1 LNEPT
6 SSDSVKKEAWKRLVD
21 GESLKGLPIS
31 KKNGRVDL
39 RGIELPEPK
48 ILERWQTALANV
60 ERFEPNGIFY
70 STNLQNLDFTGSKL
84 SSLHFSDCEIRNC
97 CFDHCN
103 LRGLRLRA
111 TTIGECSFQGADLS
125 GTPLGVASVTGP
137 FAGRPNSFFEVDFS
151 DADLR
156 GTVYVA
162 AAFRRCNFGN
172 AKLARIGFGTSTFA
186 DCKFA
191 GELREVQFWRS
202 DLFARGYPDD
212 AFPPNEMVDV
222 DFRRARLRDVE
233 FRGLTLDHVQLPDDE
248 EHIVIRD
255 FAKVLDQLIGALK
268 TEGDQTAKIL
278 VAYLG
283 GYRKWAAS
291 GARGVLNK
299 LDLDPAGEGA
309 VDRIV
314 GLLRKFGVPT
324 D

>member
-1 LNEPT
+1 M
-6 SSDSVKKEAWKRLVD
+6 
-21 GESLKGLPIS
+21 
-31 KKNGRVDL
+31 
-39 RGIELPEPK
+39 ELPEPK

-60 ERFEPNGIFY
+60 ERFESNGIFY
-70 STNLQNLDFTGSKL
+70 STKLQNLDFTGSNL
-84 SSLHFSDCEIRNC
+84 PSLHFSDCEIRNC

-103 LRGLRLRA
+103 LKGLRLRA

-125 GTPLGVASVTGP
+125 GTPLGVAAVTGP
-137 FAGRPNSFFEVDFS
+137 FAGRRNSFFEVDFS
-151 DADLR
+151 GADLR

-162 AAFRRCNFGN
+162 AAFRRCDFSN

-212 AFPPNEMVDV
+212 AFPPNEMVNV
-222 DFRRARLRDVE
+222 DFSRARLRDVE
-233 FRGLTLDHVQLPDDE
+233 FRGLALDRVRLPDDE

-255 FAKVLDQLIGALK
+255 FANVLDKLIGALT

-278 VAYLG
+278 IAYLG
-283 GYRKWAAS
+283 AYRKWTVS

-299 LDLDPAGEGA
+299 LDFSVAGDDA
-309 VDRIV
+309 VDRMV
-314 GLLRKFGVPT
+314 GLLRKFGVPA